1 MTELPTPIASW
12 ESFYV
17 IAGSSAAALT
27 GLQFVTMALFA
38 EVRHQT
44 TSGDGVSAFGTPNVV
59 HFSIALLVSC
69 TLSAPWRSMHSAA
82 MALIVIG
89 LSGLAYAAIVIR
101 RARNQ
106 SAYEP
111 VFEDW
116 LWHAALPVVAYGTLA
131 IAPFLMPSRDE
142 GALFF
147 VAAATLLL
155 VFIGIHN
162 AWDTVTYMVLQK
174 FEQAPKASGQASV
187 EAGDPTAR
195 TNQEPA
201 SSEQRARGA

>member
-1 MTELPTPIASW
+1 MTELPTPIAAW

-38 EVRHQT
+38 EVRHRSA
-44 TSGDGVSAFGTPNVV
+44 SGDGVSAFGTPNVV

-89 LSGLAYAAIVIR
+89 LAGLTYAAIVIR
-101 RARNQ
+101 RARQQ
-106 SAYEP
+106 SDYHP

-116 LWHAALPVVAYGTLA
+116 LWHAVLPVVAYGTMA
-131 IAPFLMPSRDE
+131 IAPFLMPSREE

-174 FEQAPKASGQASV
+174 LEQTPGATTDPAVGDGSAPA
-187 EAGDPTAR
+187 AR
-195 TNQEPA
+195 TTTRA
-201 SSEQRARGA
+201 ADEQRA